1 MRLSLVLNLSSPIYG
16 REILEIVSAKSLLN
30 WPTCA
35 SVTVLE
41 VRSGSVLGVGI
52 AVIAALA
59 LALVRG
65 PEKLPT
71 ALQPLLS
78 MPEKL
83 TAI

>member
-1 MRLSLVLNLSSPIYG
+1 MSRVLNLSSPIYG
-16 REILEIVSAKSLLN
+16 RKIFDIVSEKSPLAWLF
-30 WPTCA
+30 PA

-41 VRSGSVLGVGI
+41 VRPATVPGVGVA
-52 AVIAALA
+52 AVAALA
-59 LALVRG
+59 LALVRE

-71 ALQPLLS
+71 ALQPPLS